1 MFLRT
6 LFTLRESPKLTV
18 LDVYLFQML
27 SVTLVTEIVISIPDI
42 FTRAVYVSLS

>member
-18 LDVYLFQML
+18 LDVNL
-27 SVTLVTEIVISIPDI
+27 SQTVTNVTEIVISIPDI